1 MLDKI
6 IAASCAVYV
15 ALSAW
20 SVTTRGDLLPPV
32 AMLVMVLTMSV
43 LLLGHMWKHLGWRL
57 IVAFFAVA
65 SAVEW
70 IFEETN

>member
-43 LLLGHMWKHLGWRL
+43 LLLGHMWKHLG
-57 IVAFFAVA
+57 
-65 SAVEW
+65 
-70 IFEETN
+70 